1 MLYELK
7 ALHQRLNNE
16 LYTKLGRRDTLS
28 QKLSQDQARISA
40 IETENDY
47 LTKGSL
53 FLQTLSDTTRQQII
67 ERISSIVT
75 DALQKVKDPNLEF
88 RMLLSTERN
97 QVDVKFVV
105 FDKHTQ
111 REYDILDSC
120 GGSIADIVTYPLK
133 IALLLKWEPSLSR
146 IMILDENFK
155 FVSVSD
161 QEPLGDFVRQVSEK
175 LTLQTILITHSPV
188 IASKAHRTF
197 EVSKSGDTSKVEEKP
212 S

>member
-1 MLYELK
+1 MLSEIKTTY
-7 ALHQRLNNE
+7 QRLNNE
-16 LYTKLGRRDTLS
+16 LYAKLGRRDTLL
-28 QKLSQDQARISA
+28 QKRNDDQTRLRDIAT
-40 IETENDY
+40 ETDY
-47 LTKGSL
+47 LTKASV
-53 FLQTLSDTTRQQII
+53 FLQTLSDSTRQQII

-133 IALLLKWEPSLSR
+133 IALLLKWEPALSR
-146 IMILDENFK
+146 VMILDENFK
-155 FVSVSD
+155 FVSVAD
-161 QEPLGDFVRQVSEK
+161 QEPLGEFVRQVSEK

-188 IASKAHRTF
+188 IASKAHRIF
-197 EVSKSGDTSKVEEKP
+197 EVTKSGDASKVDERP